1 MALFLGLTVAQGS
14 ESQYSHSNLNGSLLN
29 PDNINDDLRK
39 VNSNIIWLLA
49 AAVLACGWVLYLT
62 YYNSRVLGF
71 ILTRILNRF
80 VKNCHINVGSFSVSV
95 LSGKVMFRDVHYID
109 YDRSIRVQ
117 DGVAIFRWWRPYIP
131 RESKYDPTPMD
142 TRLNLYLNGF
152 EYHIYNRSDIYGK
165 LEKAFGL
172 DQTMGFE
179 YDPPDDGKQGDR
191 GSETPENTE
200 EEPEK
205 EPIWRDLIPF
215 IKADIYTGRI
225 VFGNRLIPSTL
236 CVNWEEA
243 KLEYTTKCAHNP
255 LDKYTHFIKA
265 ETENVRVMLSKSPKY
280 EGDMEEPPRFMGEG
294 FVVLQSGDVIVY
306 YYWDEPGRMK
316 DEIPESTNP
325 FDIDIPPV
333 WRMDI
338 KCGKGTDISYGPWVD
353 KQREFLQKFF
363 LPADYQSL
371 EVTEPVTT
379 GQLRQYTSFDMS
391 MHLQNDATI
400 DILFS
405 KKKETNAIHMNVG
418 RGSCIEMTIPYVVE
432 EGGYCTKV
440 TSRLLH
446 LDATTSLEYRS
457 LLEAETLEISMDVHY
472 PIVWNHP
479 QLWSCD
485 IVACKTTVNFIF
497 AHKFFIMDLIDDWG
511 SKTVP
516 DIMGFVPY
524 TWKFN
529 VALKEFEFILVTN
542 QYNWIDCSSLKDNEN
557 GNMAIG
563 GERVDIS
570 FDLPFTDFLPETVC
584 INFLIQGKSLDA
596 RLFLPE
602 MDTTRHCL
610 LSLVKN
616 SRYTTTA
623 QDTADCD
630 KGWRNITHL
639 GAGWVDTWHVPA
651 MSMCLGYTYH
661 PIMPEESKGHLLPR
675 TVKSKVSDIEEE
687 MLSSLR
693 PTPQGTPEVSAK
705 RKVRL
710 SPSIADLDLSSISPD
725 RIDVEVDVGPSVITL
740 YATFLR
746 MFFNFKEN
754 YFGADMKFTDLA
766 RPGRDPDKVQE
777 EGTTQLEELLAS
789 LVTLRPL
796 AVTVQIAVNDVTAR
810 IPRQCSP
817 RDPPCP
823 TLHFDKLC
831 FEMRKNYY
839 ETLLQLHISPITA
852 SITDNIKRPMSEAH
866 LKDGQLHLSGLQMRG
881 HAMFSDKDRPLGS
894 DTLEYAWLVQLQLG
908 EISGKITP
916 PHIET
921 IVDVLETALF
931 LFDASESDFMRP
943 LPYEFCQH
951 DNPQPSCPHKDD
963 YPFPCPT
970 EFLVKYKMLTLEV
983 QKVDLFVVE
992 SGCACQLQ
1000 TSSLHI
1006 SNCNLHSPKVKEGI
1020 TVAIPELQ
1028 LHQYITQTS
1037 PSTFNHSAP
1046 PPGRLGGASPT
1057 PQPLW
1062 LEAGSFSLGPIHTEV
1077 ALAIECLELQQAQDD
1092 FLRNHD
1098 KKYQRLWFLWSPEE
1112 MGLTRDVISKCG
1124 CHGGCI
1130 FFISWQEPITQ
1141 ENREAFR
1148 HQAPKYG
1155 ESLFEPGIPALC
1167 RNSRWRASYR
1177 DFDLRLDSSKSGRR
1191 SEDTLSTTKELNSS
1205 SETVKAT
1212 PSTRI
1217 STCTSSSTTTTLK
1230 GGSVSEPGTPV
1241 DDQYPLLLHHQADVV
1256 SPVSPQETDPLLIQ
1270 PITRGRLGSDKSQV
1284 TTATDKSSSQ
1294 TSVHFASEH
1303 SYIADNTSS
1312 LPRSVQR
1319 AGSKQSVQSDQ
1330 PLYRS
1335 QHTLT
1340 SGSSMV
1346 SVESFYSADEEL
1358 GSATSE
1364 EVFSG
1369 RDIRQLHAATRS
1381 VKSTPTLHQRSI
1393 SVASNQSFLSAVS
1406 TQEDL
1411 VDFDI
1416 SEDVSV
1422 VNMPITA
1429 DGDLMALYAK
1439 HLTQCEA
1446 MNWNPAQAATKP
1458 AVVEEDFGMRRT
1470 NRLKTSWSEGPPTIP
1485 IFNTLNSGISSTTVV
1500 YKDEVE
1506 GLQGGESCDQ
1516 SFDKSRQESYEEDC
1530 PATGTGDTLE
1540 DHVSKTGAIVKVKGS
1555 INILLSPLALE
1566 ATERLVEAATPQLQ
1580 TMHASVLVDKLHS
1593 KCLREVQCQNRLSAE
1608 GRAAENG
1615 NGDEGSGIPTSKTS
1629 SLQILVSVA
1638 RINISIL
1645 QASVAGAKSDL
1656 YLQGPCAS
1664 LAVLSL
1670 DSITCQ
1676 LLHYSQSLKA
1686 GDDEDIPPDK
1696 EVPEKKKRKKDK
1708 YSSQVGSDG
1717 VDSMRVREIQ
1727 KEEGAAYIHL
1737 DRIHGQLRCLSPS
1750 NTEVCTFTAIPPD
1763 KSKVMFLVQPG
1774 IQSVRTSHESLAE
1787 EARDTLHQE
1796 TCSPM
1801 VAIQGGW
1808 IMFECGLEDITIRGG
1823 RRIGFEEAE
1832 NGPDF
1837 PGKSASSTVPP
1848 GEQTTDSTETIDST
1862 KTVCNSD
1869 SFSSHRWRSLDEIEN
1884 GQEENVAELK
1894 GDASNAVV
1902 SLSNVW
1908 LNFASPSSAAQHRQ
1922 TEDISTLDYTLLTT
1936 VAPTIC
1942 AWLSPA
1948 DQLKQALHDL
1958 AHGYRHRTFAV
1969 IGCIMTD
1976 ALEFQGL
1983 HMSPKSTAIEDAVKT
1998 SSIPPLSTL
2007 EKGLVALTRQWK
2019 HLVITS
2025 AFAGMGFTNRRRL
2038 APFTVTFLEPE
2049 TRDEVFSEGKD
2060 GEQGE
2065 GFPETDYD
2073 ASEHTFLLG
2082 ADAKAGISGI
2092 DNLSGVGNSTGLPMD
2107 KKHSQMSLADTYKS
2121 GDSASD
2127 IKSRDANRQ
2136 AVPLVATLS
2145 STGSLRRN
2153 RNESQVSHVM
2163 GSVDSLDASGPNTPQ
2178 RKLKGSFSRAS
2189 GASIIPRL
2197 TLDKEFNLYSWMSA
2211 SLAATRSTSV
2221 PMHDVEMGGFSTAG
2235 PGTISNQPS
2244 GYQSLASD
2252 NHSELSGVTS
2262 NPSLSPK
2269 HMANTVQLADPQ
2281 VIFQPLLSSLGIDT
2295 QKQSAMPDVSKLLS
2309 KNVALTG
2316 KLQSLRVDIVDADS
2330 AGFAAWKPKG
2340 KPKTEKKFTRF
2351 LLDMKPQHPALL
2363 FEEFIV
2369 ESSIRDVSG
2378 KKSDSHQ
2385 TSTENEGTTG
2395 NQGRRRST
2403 VASIEFNKDNVNCV
2417 EVFFSAHCEGITQ
2430 HVDMALL
2437 QLAKQFYAMTEHIK
2451 QTETELKVNR
2461 YMVSAA
2467 TAVNRPGHK
2476 KQDSHGSDL
2485 SGQSGE
2491 SQSQPS
2497 TSKQSESG
2505 SQAGADTLLQPPK
2518 TPVRTDS
2525 QRSTASE
2532 GKVSIEPK
2540 RSFSHRSRLPSL
2552 KGSRSSLK
2560 KRLASPRI
2568 VKSLRYH
2575 RQFSQE
2581 SAAISINEE
2590 TSISSSEQ
2598 SETLAKCWQTM
2609 YHLIDLYSNVS
2620 EGLQLSHVKDKAE
2633 DIRINIEDNLTSSGQ
2648 QSSVPETPRA
2658 APASPTAEDK
2668 LNRLLTISSVG
2679 SDHPPIH
2686 LVGTVGVTKMRLLAE
2701 FAGLNLEA
2709 EMTGMQASV
2718 GHREKMKVSVEH
2730 DLNNSRIVASGLIMS
2745 PGAYRLSTQR
2755 KHVVETSITAHV
2767 QKTELAILEGL
2778 YPAMHCAN
2786 YATTVPL
2793 LHALCHSIAPWRG
2806 KRTVVSVKIN
2816 RSQCMYTSSNRK
2828 SKERNL
2834 GVLNVGMI
2842 DVDIP
2847 QHPVALH
2854 GTVTRSSKQLS
2865 SQISELTRQPKAR
2878 STDSSSNLES
2888 MSQPSPQQ
2896 LLPPLTEIDNLPP
2909 GAKQP
2914 AKKPFLLN
2922 FKIVMDGLAIG
2933 ASLLPS
2939 LKAEYK
2945 ISRML
2950 SSGMTGDQARFTID
2964 LPMHTLGFASKVVH
2978 QEYNLPSSAS
2988 VDLPPIHVS
2997 GSYKTKTIQVPNTV
3011 APGMVSVCTGYLLT
3025 QAEVGSFEHMLTTDL
3040 LNHLLF
3046 VQKVFMKEVNDVVQ
3060 KVSRGER
3067 PVAPWMDRIQSS
3079 DSYKPTQVLYSLKF
3093 RLKGIQVTATTPT
3106 SNAVRLETGIV
3117 ELELSNMVEVGEG
3130 NGQLKKSGSHLKLF
3144 GKAHVDL
3151 NLALGQLVGNQIFE
3165 EAEPEFHQMAYFKT
3179 RIGLRNALQDEMST
3193 SRGMAEDKTA
3203 VLITL
3208 TRPIFYVQPAAFDKA
3223 VLVWLNYK
3231 NAYEYWNEQRMAL
3244 NQEVQ
3249 AATSTLIDILPQI
3262 SPQGPPTLGTLFLQL
3277 TVNDLGICLPVNNAG
3292 TQASTTLD
3300 YDPGAA
3306 LVLTLESS
3314 LITACSRDAL
3324 VCSGHVKGFC
3334 LRFADDFETSWDE
3347 WKADPTEG
3355 IIMNAFTVPEGTYEV
3370 CSKTVGLQTVG
3381 GSNSGKWVLDIL
3393 WKMCGL
3399 DIQLDTN
3406 IGKCLSAL
3414 GNTLTAI
3421 AGEEEGMEDQD
3432 VELPE
3437 EAEQAEAGMDQLARR
3452 PSSLAVPLAGSA
3464 SEAENGYRRRFRFME
3479 QQMNEQARIVKDL
3492 KQLGASQDT
3501 IAQEAQ
3507 RLKELEAAVFYDF
3520 RRDVRE
3526 KLRRTS
3532 VRHATSLKD
3541 KWGLGYKPSH
3551 RRTKSHGAVLG
3562 AAAKKKP
3569 PRDRPRTEAVDGLHG
3584 ELLVP
3589 STPSTPLNDS
3599 VFTSLDSSARKWSSP
3614 LSTTIDD
3621 PCQLSAYNSEED
3633 LHPEPAYKVP
3643 SLPDNLDSSGS
3654 SENDEEIDKHYLIET
3669 QRRLVMDPSIT
3680 SLDRGTP
3687 PRSNQSPP
3695 RSQSPQQGKSLTPQ
3709 PSVVEQNI
3717 EFELDVKVEIDSG
3730 KCVLHPQSSNV
3741 EDDMNGSSTKPGGKN
3756 RKMGMMYQT
3765 SALDITPASSKKHL
3779 LKGQVSGNLAS
3790 GNKSRLG
3797 HAGSEVTIFYLPA
3810 VDVKAH
3816 YNSKTH
3822 RQDSPGAGNSKEDVP
3837 QQETAD
3843 GKKKVPTGMKRASLY
3858 AMLALQSLPQE
3869 TVVSPCLLDFLE
3881 QTLDVLP
3888 ASPTDPRLADMTA
3901 SARTAMDS
3909 MFPLDLDTSSTSLGT
3924 SYGSPYTSF
3933 PVDVIVCVRVQPSII
3948 RFNCLPLSRVECLL
3962 QVPLLDLVFSSMT
3975 AGFEIREDETDST
3988 TKAQPPLLKR
3998 KSSQRHVTFQRPR
4011 GWSNLSC
4018 NSTDS
4023 DHQEASGVGRGGL
4036 NFTAGMSDFSLFIF
4050 HPYGGQQ
4057 KKHAGMGTPV
4067 EGVTAPDTPLDAGPS
4082 ATGRKDSLSLNVEFI
4097 KVNLSRS
4104 KRAAP
4109 TTDPGLHASGSM
4121 SSGRL
4126 RDLMSTP
4133 SVQLQQS
4140 QDPANV
4146 HIDISAVCD
4155 VGSASFKYDMR
4166 RLNEIL
4172 AFPRAWYRRSIM
4184 RRLFLGDQMAT
4195 KKAQSQAPTPN
4206 QTFSTSPSSV
4216 NITSQ
4221 PAFSTD
4227 TPTSAIFPFVPPSP
4241 SIFSIKTQSPTAPM
4255 KSPVTGPSRRHS
4267 AFTAPHGVEDTGR
4280 TKRHSVASPPT
4291 LERQQSRV
4299 EALKADQS
4307 PETSSAAGGK
4317 TYPAWETVVL
4327 FAVKLSR
4334 LEVNMNMSNVMGNTV
4349 WLTQEL
4355 CSQGR
4360 LCIASTGYKNVSI
4373 TAGLDSST
4381 LDARGGVVGGIIQIS
4396 KINTSVNLHENPG
4409 DEPTHRCN
4417 FEVKSAD
4424 TRLDYM
4430 GAAIL
4435 MARLHR
4441 LTVSLKDEWK
4451 VEALTPKAP
4460 HIYDEMGEK
4469 SAIFIHGDLDWDRFH
4484 LMISRST
4491 TPDLIKV
4498 CNRLEE
4504 FFTQQFN
4511 SSRRMLSQWGLHG
4524 VYLPQP
4530 SSLTPVTPEPAEKP
4544 NELADAHHHRH
4555 WPSVLARVC
4564 GSRLSLFSA
4573 ALPLHDLV
4581 LGGTMNLR
4589 GNDLTLA
4596 CFHGVN
4602 FRAKSWALFNV
4613 LEPNISFCTEVQE
4626 IQEEDGSRS
4635 DTYIVQNLSFHIGHN
4650 VWVTSEKDQAIPMAT
4665 IRRLTCG
4672 RYDNPPPG
4680 VASVHEW
4687 FNYVSATRNEELDV
4701 FKSPE
4706 DLQSNSPP
4714 VERRLFSSRK
4724 SLDYGHETETIFA
4737 LPKLQ
4742 LEFKTEHVQGE
4753 KEPQAGDPMPT
4764 VVCSFVTEF
4773 IDHICVAM
4781 DAELILFLH
4790 DLVAAYIKE
4799 KERAFPSGFRNS
4811 TAMNRRSRQDSK
4823 GKEGSEATAEIGK
4836 AKDWR
4841 EFQCRVWQ
4849 LEPTVRLL
4857 SWAGKRIDPVGV
4869 DYILQKLGF
4878 KHARV
4883 TIPKWIQRGAMD
4895 PIDKILSIFLNKM
4908 VNALREEQETSSD
4921 AAQ

>member
-1 MALFLGLTVAQGS
+1 MALVLGLALAQGS

-62 YYNSRVLGF
+62 YYNARVLGF

-95 LSGKVMFRDVHYID
+95 LSGKIMFRDVHYID

-152 EYHIYNRSDIYGK
+152 EYHIYNRSDVYGK

-200 EEPEK
+200 EEAEK

-236 CVNWEEA
+236 CLHWEEA

-265 ETENVRVMLSKSPKY
+265 EAENVRVMLSKSPKY

-432 EGGYCTKV
+432 EGGYVTKV

-457 LLEAETLEISMDVHY
+457 LLEAETLEISMDINY
-472 PIVWNHP
+472 PIVWNQP

-511 SKTVP
+511 SKTMA
-516 DIMGFVPY
+516 DIMSFVPY

-623 QDTADCD
+623 QDTADSD

-675 TVKSKVSDIEEE
+675 TVSDIEEE

-705 RKVRL
+705 RKVKL
-710 SPSIADLDLSSISPD
+710 SPSMVDLDLSSISPD
-725 RIDVEVDVGPSVITL
+725 RIDVEVDVAPSVITL

-766 RPGRDPDKVQE
+766 RHGRDPDKVQE
-777 EGTTQLEELLAS
+777 EGTAQLEELLAN

-796 AVTVQIAVNDVTAR
+796 AVTVQIAVNNITAR

-817 RDPPCP
+817 GDPPCP

-852 SITDNIKRPMSEAH
+852 TITDNIKRPMSEAH

-916 PHIET
+916 PHIES

-943 LPYEFCQH
+943 LPFECCQH

-983 QKVDLFVVE
+983 QKVDLLVVE
-992 SGCACQLQ
+992 TGCACQLQ

-1020 TVAIPELQ
+1020 TVAIPELK
-1028 LHQYITQTS
+1028 LRQYITQTS
-1037 PSTFNHSAP
+1037 PCTFNHSAP

-1130 FFISWQEPITQ
+1130 FFISWQQPITQ

-1167 RNSRWRASYR
+1167 RNSRFRASYR
-1177 DFDLRLDSSKSGRR
+1177 HFDLRLDSRNSGRR

-1205 SETVKAT
+1205 SETLKAT
-1212 PSTRI
+1212 PGTRV

-1230 GGSVSEPGTPV
+1230 GGSVSDPGTPV
-1241 DDQYPLLLHHQADVV
+1241 DDQYPLLLQHQADLV
-1256 SPVSPQETDPLLIQ
+1256 SPASPQETDPLLMQ
-1270 PITRGRLGSDKSQV
+1270 PVTRGRLGSDKSQV
-1284 TTATDKSSSQ
+1284 TTTTDKSSSQ

-1303 SYIADNTSS
+1303 SYIADNSS

-1319 AGSKQSVQSDQ
+1319 AGSKQSVQSDL

-1335 QHTLT
+1335 HHTLT

-1369 RDIRQLHAATRS
+1369 RDMRQLHAAARS
-1381 VKSTPTLHQRSI
+1381 VKSTPLLHKRSV

-1446 MNWNPAQAATKP
+1446 VNWNPAHAGKP
-1458 AVVEEDFGMRRT
+1458 AVVEDDFRTRRT
-1470 NRLKTSWSEGPPTIP
+1470 NHMKTSWSEGPPILP
-1485 IFNTLNSGISSTTVV
+1485 VFNTLNSGISSTTVV

-1506 GLQGGESCDQ
+1506 GMDGAESRQ
-1516 SFDKSRQESYEEDC
+1516 SFDKSRQGSYEDDC
-1530 PATGTGDTLE
+1530 PTTAPGDCLE

-1555 INILLSPLALE
+1555 IDILLSPLALE
-1566 ATERLVEAATPQLQ
+1566 ATERLVEAATPQLL
-1580 TMHASVLVDKLHS
+1580 TLHASAVVDKLHS

-1615 NGDEGSGIPTSKTS
+1615 NGDEGSGIPTSRTS

-1676 LLHYSQSLKA
+1676 LLHYSQSIKA
-1686 GDDEDIPPDK
+1686 RDDEETPPDK
-1696 EVPEKKKRKKDK
+1696 EIPEKKKRKKDK

-1774 IQSVRTSHESLAE
+1774 IQPVRTSHESLAE

-1808 IMFECGLEDITIRGG
+1808 IMFECGLEDISIRGG

-1832 NGPDF
+1832 AGPDF
-1837 PGKSASSTVPP
+1837 PGKTASSTMPP
-1848 GEQTTDSTETIDST
+1848 EERKSDSTETIDST

-1869 SFSSHRWRSLDEIEN
+1869 SFSSHRWRSLDEMEN
-1884 GQEENVAELK
+1884 GKEENVAELK

-1922 TEDISTLDYTLLTT
+1922 TEDISTLDYTLLTS

-1948 DQLKQALHDL
+1948 DQLSQALHDL

-1983 HMSPKSTAIEDAVKT
+1983 HMSTKSKNYCKLTNSSRILLDNPSCRLMTVLRRYINKIDITAIEDAVKT
-1998 SSIPPLSTL
+1998 SSIPPMSTL

-2025 AFAGMGFTNRRRL
+2025 AFAGMGFTSRRRM

-2082 ADAKAGISGI
+2082 TDAKAGNISGI
-2092 DNLSGVGNSTGLPMD
+2092 DNLSGVGNGTGLQMD
-2107 KKHSQMSLADTYKS
+2107 KKHSQMSLADTYNG
-2121 GDSASD
+2121 GDSVSD

-2153 RNESQVSHVM
+2153 RGESQVSHVM

-2252 NHSELSGVTS
+2252 NHSELSAVTS

-2316 KLQSLRVDIVDADS
+2316 KLQSLRVDIVDADP

-2363 FEEFIV
+2363 FEDFIV

-2378 KKSDSHQ
+2378 KKSESHQ
-2385 TSTENEGTTG
+2385 SSNENEGSAG
-2395 NQGRRRST
+2395 VQGRRRST
-2403 VASIEFNKDNVNCV
+2403 VASIEFNKDSVNCV
-2417 EVFFSAHCEGITQ
+2417 EVFFSVHCEGITQ

-2491 SQSQPS
+2491 SQPS

-2505 SQAGADTLLQPPK
+2505 SQAGTDSQAPK

-2568 VKSLRYH
+2568 GKSLRYH

-2581 SAAISINEE
+2581 SAAVSINEE

-2620 EGLQLSHVKDKAE
+2620 EGLQLSHVKDKTE
-2633 DIRINIEDNLTSSGQ
+2633 DIRINIEDNLTTSGQ

-2658 APASPTAEDK
+2658 VPASPTAEDK

-2686 LVGTVGVTKMRLLAE
+2686 LVGTVGVSKMRLLAE

-2718 GHREKMKVSVEH
+2718 GHREKMK
-2730 DLNNSRIVASGLIMS
+2730 G
-2745 PGAYRLSTQR
+2745 TQR

-2778 YPAMHCAN
+2778 YPAMQ
-2786 YATTVPL
+2786 
-2793 LHALCHSIAPWRG
+2793 
-2806 KRTVVSVKIN
+2806 TVVSVKID

-2834 GVLNVGMI
+2834 SVLNVGLI

-2950 SSGMTGDQARFTID
+2950 SSGLTGDQARFTID

-3093 RLKGIQVTATTPT
+3093 RLKARCGVRGKAMGSQHRQGIQVTATTPT

-3249 AATSTLIDILPQI
+3249 AATSTLIDMLPQI

-3292 TQASTTLD
+3292 TQMLGVGGTPRQFASTTLD

-3347 WKADPTEG
+3347 WKADTSEG

-3432 VELPE
+3432 VELGE
-3437 EAEQAEAGMDQLARR
+3437 EAEQAEAGMDQLPRR

-3464 SEAENGYRRRFRFME
+3464 SEAENGYSRRFRFME

-3569 PRDRPRTEAVDGLHG
+3569 PRDR
-3584 ELLVP
+3584 
-3589 STPSTPLNDS
+3589 
-3599 VFTSLDSSARKWSSP
+3599 SSP

-3633 LHPEPAYKVP
+3633 LRPEPAYKVP

-3654 SENDEEIDKHYLIET
+3654 SENDEEIDKHYLMET
-3669 QRRLVMDPSIT
+3669 QRRLAMDPSIS

-3730 KCVLHPQSSNV
+3730 KCVLHPQSSSL
-3741 EDDMNGSSTKPGGKN
+3741 EDDMNGSSSTRPGGKN

-3765 SALDITPASSKKHL
+3765 SALDITPATSKKHQM
-3779 LKGQVSGNLAS
+3779 KTQMSGNLAS

-3822 RQDSPGAGNSKEDVP
+3822 RQDSPGPGNSKDDGSMQDP
-3837 QQETAD
+3837 TD
-3843 GKKKVPTGMKRASLY
+3843 GKKRAPTGMKRASLY

-3924 SYGSPYTSF
+3924 SYGSSYTSF

-3975 AGFEIREDETDST
+3975 AGFEIREDETEST
-3988 TKAQPPLLKR
+3988 SKTQPPLLKR
-3998 KSSQRHVTFQRPR
+3998 KSSLRHVTFQRPR

-4023 DHQEASGVGRGGL
+4023 DHQEAGVAGRGGL

-4057 KKHAGMGTPV
+4057 KKHAGMGTPM
-4067 EGVTAPDTPLDAGPS
+4067 EGVPTDSPLDAGPS

-4109 TTDPGLHASGSM
+4109 TADPGLHTSGSM

-4133 SVQLQQS
+4133 PVQQS

-4206 QTFSTSPSSV
+4206 QTFSTSPTSV
-4216 NITSQ
+4216 PVNLTSQ
-4221 PAFSTD
+4221 PAFSTTD
-4227 TPTSAIFPFVPPSP
+4227 SPSSGIFPFVPPSP
-4241 SIFSIKTQSPTAPM
+4241 SIFSIKTSAQSPTAPVR
-4255 KSPVTGPSRRHS
+4255 SPITGPSRRHS

-4307 PETSSAAGGK
+4307 PDTSSPAGGK

-4435 MARLHR
+4435 MARLHQ

-4498 CNRLEE
+4498 CHRLEE

-4530 SSLTPVTPEPAEKP
+4530 SSLTPVTPEPSDKP

-4742 LEFKTEHVQGE
+4742 LEFKTEHVQGK
-4753 KEPQAGDPMPT
+4753 KEPQAAEPMPT

-4811 TAMNRRSRQDSK
+4811 TAMNRRSRQDSR
-4823 GKEGSEATAEIGK
+4823 GKEGSDLTAEMSK

-4908 VNALREEQETSSD
+4908 VNALREEQEASTD

>member
-1 MALFLGLTVAQGS
+1 MALVLGLAVAQVSAS

-80 VKNCHINVGSFSVSV
+80 VKNCHVNVGSFSVSV

-152 EYHIYNRSDIYGK
+152 EYHIYNRSDVYGK

-179 YDPPDDGKQGDR
+179 YDPPEDGKQGDR
-191 GSETPENTE
+191 GSETPDNGE
-200 EEPEK
+200 EEEAEK

-265 ETENVRVMLSKSPKY
+265 EAENVRVMLSKSPKY

-432 EGGYCTKV
+432 ESGYVTKV

-472 PIVWNHP
+472 PIVWNQP

-511 SKTVP
+511 SKTIP
-516 DIMGFVPY
+516 DIMSFVPY
-524 TWKFN
+524 TWRFN

-616 SRYTTTA
+616 SRYNTS
-623 QDTADCD
+623 QDTVDSD
-630 KGWRNITHL
+630 KGWRNITQL

-651 MSMCLGYTYH
+651 MNMCLGYTYH
-661 PIMPEESKGHLLPR
+661 PIMPEEI
-675 TVKSKVSDIEEE
+675 KSKVSDIEEE

-693 PTPQGTPEVSAK
+693 PTPQGTPEVSSK
-705 RKVRL
+705 RRVKL
-710 SPSIADLDLSSISPD
+710 SPSMVDLDLSSISPD
-725 RIDVEVDVGPSVITL
+725 RIDVEVDVAPSVVTL

-766 RPGRDPDKVQE
+766 RHGRDPDKVEE
-777 EGTTQLEELLAS
+777 EGTAQLEELLAN

-817 RDPPCP
+817 GDPPCP

-894 DTLEYAWLVQLQLG
+894 ETLEYAWLVQLQLG

-916 PHIET
+916 PHIES

-943 LPYEFCQH
+943 LPFEFCQH
-951 DNPQPSCPHKDD
+951 DNPQPSCPYKDD

-983 QKVDLFVVE
+983 QKVELFVVE
-992 SGCACQLQ
+992 TGCACQLQ
-1000 TSSLHI
+1000 TSSVHI

-1020 TVAIPELQ
+1020 TVAIPELKI
-1028 LHQYITQTS
+1028 HQYITQTS
-1037 PSTFNHSAP
+1037 PCTFNHSAP
-1046 PPGRLGGASPT
+1046 PLGRLGGASPT

-1112 MGLTRDVISKCG
+1112 MGLTREVISKCG

-1141 ENREAFR
+1141 ENREAVR

-1167 RNSRWRASYR
+1167 RNSRWKASYR
-1177 DFDLRLDSSKSGRR
+1177 DLDLRLDSRTSGRR

-1205 SETVKAT
+1205 TETLKAT
-1212 PSTRI
+1212 PGTRV
-1217 STCTSSSTTTTLK
+1217 STCTTSSTTTTLK

-1241 DDQYPLLLHHQADVV
+1241 DNKSPLLLQHQADLV
-1256 SPVSPQETDPLLIQ
+1256 SPGSPQETDPLLVQ

-1294 TSVHFASEH
+1294 TSVHFASER
-1303 SYIADNTSS
+1303 SYIAES
-1312 LPRSVQR
+1312 LPRR
-1319 AGSKQSVQSDQ
+1319 AGSKQSVQSDL

-1335 QHTLT
+1335 HHTLT

-1358 GSATSE
+1358 GSITSE

-1381 VKSTPTLHQRSI
+1381 VKSTPLLHKRSI

-1411 VDFDI
+1411 VDYDI

-1429 DGDLMALYAK
+1429 DGDLMSLYAK

-1446 MNWNPAQAATKP
+1446 VNWNPTQAGNAAARA
-1458 AVVEEDFGMRRT
+1458 AVVEEDCGTKRT
-1470 NRLKTSWSEGPPTIP
+1470 NHIKTSWSECPPTLP
-1485 IFNTLNSGISSTTVV
+1485 VFNTLNSGISSTTVV
-1500 YKDEVE
+1500 YKDEVD
-1506 GLQGGESCDQ
+1506 GMHGGESRQ
-1516 SFDKSRQESYEEDC
+1516 SFDKSRQGSYEEDC
-1530 PATGTGDTLE
+1530 PTTGTGDSLE

-1566 ATERLVEAATPQLQ
+1566 ATERLVEAATPQLL
-1580 TMHASVLVDKLHS
+1580 TLHASAVVDKLHS

-1608 GRAAENG
+1608 GRAAGNCNG

-1645 QASVAGAKSDL
+1645 QASVAGSKSDL

-1686 GDDEDIPPDK
+1686 GDDEDLLPDK

-1750 NTEVCTFTAIPPD
+1750 NTEVCTFTAIPTD

-1774 IQSVRTSHESLAE
+1774 TQPVRTSHESLAE

-1796 TCSPM
+1796 TCSQM
-1801 VAIQGGW
+1801 VALQGGW

-1832 NGPDF
+1832 DSPDF
-1837 PGKSASSTVPP
+1837 HGKSASSTVPP
-1848 GEQTTDSTETIDST
+1848 EEPTSDSTETIDST

-1869 SFSSHRWRSLDEIEN
+1869 SFSSHRWRSLDEMEN
-1884 GQEENVAELK
+1884 GEEEIVAELK

-1902 SLSNVW
+1902 SLNTVW
-1908 LNFASPSSAAQHRQ
+1908 LNFASPSSSAQHRQ

-1983 HMSPKSTAIEDAVKT
+1983 HMSSKSKNYSKLTNSSRILLDNPSCRLMTVLRKYINKIDITAIEDAVKS

-2092 DNLSGVGNSTGLPMD
+2092 DNLSGMGNSTGLQMD
-2107 KKHSQMSLADTYKS
+2107 KKPSQMSLADTYKS

-2153 RNESQVSHVM
+2153 RHESQVSHVM

-2316 KLQSLRVDIVDADS
+2316 KLRCLRVDIVDADPT
-2330 AGFAAWKPKG
+2330 GFAAWKPKG

-2378 KKSDSHQ
+2378 KKTETHQ
-2385 TSTENEGTTG
+2385 TSNDTEGSAA

-2403 VASIEFNKDNVNCV
+2403 VASIEFNKGDNCV
-2417 EVFFSAHCEGITQ
+2417 EVFFSVHCEGITQ

-2467 TAVNRPGHK
+2467 TAINRPGHK

-2497 TSKQSESG
+2497 NSKQSESG
-2505 SQAGADTLLQPPK
+2505 SQAGTDNQPPK
-2518 TPVRTDS
+2518 TPIRTDS

-2540 RSFSHRSRLPSL
+2540 RSFTHRSRLPSL

-2568 VKSLRYH
+2568 GKSLRYH

-2581 SAAISINEE
+2581 STAVSINEE

-2620 EGLQLSHVKDKAE
+2620 EGLQLSHVKDKTE
-2633 DIRINIEDNLTSSGQ
+2633 DIRINIEDNLTTSGQ
-2648 QSSVPETPRA
+2648 QSSVPETPR
-2658 APASPTAEDK
+2658 PVPGSPTAEDK
-2668 LNRLLTISSVG
+2668 LNRLLTMSSGG

-2709 EMTGMQASV
+2709 EMSGMQASV
-2718 GHREKMKVSVEH
+2718 GHREKTK
-2730 DLNNSRIVASGLIMS
+2730 G
-2745 PGAYRLSTQR
+2745 TQR

-2778 YPAMHCAN
+2778 YPAMQ
-2786 YATTVPL
+2786 
-2793 LHALCHSIAPWRG
+2793 
-2806 KRTVVSVKIN
+2806 TVVSIKID

-2896 LLPPLTEIDNLPP
+2896 LLPPLAEIDNLPP

-3067 PVAPWMDRIQSS
+3067 PVAPWMDRIHSS

-3249 AATSTLIDILPQI
+3249 AATSTLIDMLPQI

-3292 TQASTTLD
+3292 TQMLGVGGTPRQFASTTLD

-3347 WKADPTEG
+3347 WKADPAEG

-3421 AGEEEGMEDQD
+3421 AGEEEGMDDQD
-3432 VELPE
+3432 VELAE
-3437 EAEQAEAGMDQLARR
+3437 EAEQAEAGMDQLPRR
-3452 PSSLAVPLAGSA
+3452 PSSLAVPLPGS
-3464 SEAENGYRRRFRFME
+3464 SNEAENGHRRRFRFME

-3492 KQLGASQDT
+3492 KQLGARQDT

-3589 STPSTPLNDS
+3589 CSTPSTPLNDS
-3599 VFTSLDSSARKWSSP
+3599 VFTSLDSSARQWSSP

-3654 SENDEEIDKHYLIET
+3654 SENDEELDKHYLIET
-3669 QRRLVMDPSIT
+3669 QRRLAMDPSVT

-3730 KCVLHPQSSNV
+3730 KCVLHPQSSNL

-3765 SALDITPASSKKHL
+3765 SALDITPATSKKHL
-3779 LKGQVSGNLAS
+3779 LKNQMSGNLAS
-3790 GNKSRLG
+3790 ANKSRLG
-3797 HAGSEVTIFYLPA
+3797 QHQHAGSEVTIFYLPA

-3822 RQDSPGAGNSKEDVP
+3822 RQDSPGPSNSKEDSSLQDP
-3837 QQETAD
+3837 AD
-3843 GKKKVPTGMKRASLY
+3843 GKKRVPTGMKRASLY

-3888 ASPTDPRLADMTA
+3888 ASPTDPRIADMTA

-3975 AGFEIREDETDST
+3975 AGFEIREDDTDAA
-3988 TKAQPPLLKR
+3988 KAQPPLLKR
-3998 KSSQRHVTFQRPR
+3998 KSSQRQVTFQRPR

-4023 DHQEASGVGRGGL
+4023 DHQEAGVAGRGGL

-4057 KKHAGMGTPV
+4057 KKHAGMGTPM
-4067 EGVTAPDTPLDAGPS
+4067 EGVTTDSPLDAGPS

-4109 TTDPGLHASGSM
+4109 TADPGLHASGSM

-4133 SVQLQQS
+4133 SVQLQQT

-4146 HIDISAVCD
+4146 HIDISVYVQD
-4155 VGSASFKYDMR
+4155 QFT
-4166 RLNEIL
+4166 IL

-4195 KKAQSQAPTPN
+4195 KRAQSQAPTPN

-4216 NITSQ
+4216 PVNLPSQ
-4221 PAFSTD
+4221 PAFSSD
-4227 TPTSAIFPFVPPSP
+4227 TPSSAIFPFVPPSP
-4241 SIFSIKTQSPTAPM
+4241 SIFSIKTSGQSPTAPA
-4255 KSPVTGPSRRHS
+4255 KSPVTGPGRRHS
-4267 AFTAPHGVEDTGR
+4267 AFTAPHGVEETGR

-4291 LERQQSRV
+4291 LERHHSRV
-4299 EALKADQS
+4299 EALKTDQS
-4307 PETSSAAGGK
+4307 PETSSPAGGK

-4435 MARLHR
+4435 MARLHQ

-4498 CNRLEE
+4498 CHRLEE

-4524 VYLPQP
+4524 VYIPQP
-4530 SSLTPVTPEPAEKP
+4530 SSLTPVTPEPTDKP
-4544 NELADAHHHRH
+4544 NELAEAHHHRH
-4555 WPSVLARVC
+4555 WPAVLARVC

-4613 LEPNISFCTEVQE
+4613 QEPNISFCTEVQE

-4650 VWVTSEKDQAIPMAT
+4650 VWVTSEKDQANPMAT

-4706 DLQSNSPP
+4706 DMQTNSPP
-4714 VERRLFSSRK
+4714 VERKLFSSRK

-4753 KEPQAGDPMPT
+4753 KEPQAADPMPK

-4799 KERAFPSGFRNS
+4799 KERAFPSGIRNS

-4823 GKEGSEATAEIGK
+4823 GKEGSDPGTEITK

-4908 VNALREEQETSSD
+4908 VNALREEPEASSEPV
-4921 AAQ
+4921 Q